1 MARHTLVDALQSL
14 VPNAMVKVINNEY
27 DTMVWDSNNT
37 DTKPTQSQINTEI
50 ARLDNEY
57 DAKKYQ
63 RQRVN
68 DISERAAGIVT
79 SYPALEEQLDKLFHD
94 IDAGKLDK
102 TGDFYKALKEVKDTF
117 PKPS

>member
-1 MARHTLVDALQSL
+1 MAKHQLTDALRSL
-14 VPNAMVKVINNEY
+14 VPNATGFVKDEDY
-27 DTMVWDSNNT
+27 DTMEWDSNNT

-79 SYPALEEQLDKLFHD
+79 SYPSLEEQLDKLFHD

-102 TGDFYKALKEVKDTF
+102 TADFYKALKEVKDTF
-117 PKPS
+117 HKP